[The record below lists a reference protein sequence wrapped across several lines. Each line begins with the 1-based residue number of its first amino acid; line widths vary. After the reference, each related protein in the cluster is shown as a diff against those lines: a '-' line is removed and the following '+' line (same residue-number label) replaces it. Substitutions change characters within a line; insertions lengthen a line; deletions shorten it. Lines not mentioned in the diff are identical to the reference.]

1 MEQQPEKSDP
11 EDPIVRSP
19 SWWVMTQRVIIFL
32 LGVVVVLDSLVGKG
46 SNNAYKLLVG
56 VLLIGFPSMDDLAR
70 LTKRRG

>member
-1 MEQQPEKSDP
+1 
-11 EDPIVRSP
+11 
-19 SWWVMTQRVIIFL
+19 MTQRVIIFL